1 VKRLAFLLGAAVVAA
16 PLSAQTL
23 PPVLRLDHIWMV
35 IDSATYHDL
44 TVSPFL
50 HGEFGGYALRDSAA
64 PGEPAGVYLY
74 GHHTYLVFVPPG
86 GFPGAAPGDVGIAL
100 SSETPG
106 GLIRLA
112 RHLAFD
118 SVPFDTATVM
128 LHDSAG
134 TVPWYLELHPAGA
147 DSIGPHAA
155 LRAMEYT
162 LAMTQ
167 RVAARD
173 SFGTDDRD
181 RDRFIA
187 THYDSLQLLGDVTRA
202 TLAVPATELAAM
214 RRTLV
219 AWGLKV
225 YAEGAGA
232 VVELPAMTLRLVP
245 AYAGTGVEN
254 LTFMLNHEAAANPTY
269 RFGLRTRLEFGP
281 GPTAVWE
288 FAPR

>member
-1 VKRLAFLLGAAVVAA
+1 MKRPACLLGAALFAA
-16 PLSAQTL
+16 PLGAQTL
-23 PPVLRLDHIWMV
+23 PPVLHLDHLCLV

-50 HGEFGGYALRDSAA
+50 HDGFGGYARHDSAA

-86 GFPGAAPGDVGIAL
+86 GFPGAAPGDIGIAL

-106 GLIRLA
+106 GLVRLA

-118 SVPFDTATVM
+118 SVPFDTATVPLRDSTGTM
-128 LHDSAG
+128 LR
-134 TVPWYLELHPAGA
+134 YQRLRPAGP
-147 DSIGPHAA
+147 DSLGPHDA
-155 LRAMEYT
+155 LWAMEYT
-162 LAMTQ
+162 LAMTR

-173 SFGTDDRD
+173 SFGVEDRD

-187 THYDSLQLLGDVTRA
+187 MHYDSLQLFGDVSRA
-202 TLAVPATELAAM
+202 TLAVPADELARM

-219 AWGLKV
+219 AWGITV
-225 YAEGAGA
+225 YPEGAGA
-232 VVELPAMTLRLVP
+232 VVELPGMTLRLVP
-245 AYAGTGVEN
+245 AYAGAGVEN
-254 LTFMLNHEAAANPTY
+254 LTFTLNHEAAANPTY